1 MAEMVYDVAVI
12 GGGPAG
18 MMAAGRAAACG
29 ARVVLLEKNASLG
42 AKLLITG
49 GGRSNITNA
58 QFDQHIFLAKFGES
72 AKFLFSPFSQ
82 FGVQDT
88 LDFFHAH
95 GMPTKIEAE
104 KRVFPVSDQAQSVW
118 NALVQYMREGAVMI
132 RVGSQVSG
140 IEVAHGLVEGVRL
153 KNGDVIRAGKYIL
166 ATGGKSHPET
176 GSTGDGFRWLEAIGH
191 TVIAPRPSL
200 VPLRTAEPWVAAL
213 AGVSFG
219 EAKITAFQNNQ
230 KIFPSRK
237 GKMLFTHVG
246 LSGPLV
252 LNMSRSVSEFLPY
265 GPVVLSI
272 DFFPQMNVGEL
283 DRELQMVLERAKN
296 KQIKNSLEGFVS
308 PALISVLLHLSG
320 IDEDTPTH
328 SLSRDERLSVVRYLK
343 DLRVTVTGVLGADK
357 AIVTSGGVTLE
368 EVDCKYM
375 RSRLFSNLYL
385 VGDILNIDRPS
396 GGYSLQLCWTT
407 GFVAGN
413 AAGAK

>member
-1 MAEMVYDVAVI
+1 
-12 GGGPAG
+12 

-29 ARVVLLEKNASLG
+29 ASVVLLEKNASLG

-82 FGVQDT
+82 FGVQDA

-104 KRVFPVSDQAQSVW
+104 NRVFPVSDQAQSVW
-118 NALVQYMREGAVMI
+118 NALVQYMREGAVTI
-132 RVGSQVSG
+132 RVGNQVSG
-140 IEVAHGLVEGVRL
+140 IEVDHGLVEGVRL
-153 KNGDVIRAGKYIL
+153 KSGDVIRAGKYIL

-176 GSTGDGFRWLEAIGH
+176 GSTGDGFHWLEAIGH
-191 TVIAPRPSL
+191 TVIAPRPAL
-200 VPLRTAEPWVAAL
+200 VPLRTAESWVSVL

-219 EAKITAFQNNQ
+219 EAKITALQNNQ

-237 GKMLFTHVG
+237 GKILFTHVG

-283 DRELQMVLERAKN
+283 DLELQTVLERVKN
-296 KQIKNSLEGFVS
+296 KQIKNSLEGFAS
-308 PALISVLLHLSG
+308 PALIAVLLRLSG
-320 IDEDTPTH
+320 IDEDKPTH
-328 SLSRDERLSVVRYLK
+328 SLSRDERLSLVRYLK
-343 DLRVTVTGVLGADK
+343 NLHVTVTGVLSADK

-375 RSRLFSNLYL
+375 RSRLFNNLYL

-407 GFVAGN
+407 GFVAGS
-413 AAGAK
+413 AAGSQ

>member
-1 MAEMVYDVAVI
+1 MADIAYDVAVI

-29 ARVVLLEKNASLG
+29 ARVVLLEKNESLG

-72 AKFLFSPFSQ
+72 AKFLFSPLSH

-104 KRVFPVSDQAQSVW
+104 RRVFPVSDQAQSVW
-118 NALVQYMREGAVMI
+118 NALVQYMREGKVMI

-140 IEVAHGLVEGVRL
+140 IEAVDGLVEGVRL
-153 KNGDVIRAGKYIL
+153 TNGDVIRAGKYIL

-176 GSTGDGFRWLEAIGH
+176 GSTGDGFRWLESIGH

-219 EAKITAFQNNQ
+219 EAKLTAFQNNQ

-237 GKMLFTHVG
+237 GKILFTHVG

-265 GPVVLSI
+265 GPVILLI

-283 DRELQMVLERAKN
+283 DQEIQVVLERAKN
-296 KQIKNSLEGFVS
+296 KQIKNSLEGLAS
-308 PALISVLLHLSG
+308 PVLLSTLLRLSR
-320 IDEDTPTH
+320 IDEDKPTH
-328 SLSRDERLSVVRYLK
+328 SLSRDERLSLVRCLK
-343 DLRVTVTGVLGADK
+343 GLRVTVTGVLGADK
-357 AIVTSGGVTLE
+357 AIVTSGGVPLE

-375 RSRLFSNLYL
+375 RSRLFTNLYL
-385 VGDILNIDRPS
+385 VGDILNVDRPS

-407 GFVAGN
+407 GFVAGS